1 MAEIEKL
8 MGVSATDIEKV
19 MGVGSGDIEKV
30 MGVALGR
37 SNAWQGTRALGYGY
51 SHDGTLGGSTTYNH
65 DRIMYKT
72 MASAATTLD
81 FGNIS
86 SNAETNY
93 ASGFQGGG
101 RCMFAGIYDKSS
113 GSFAVRNTMQYITV
127 ANTGNSTD
135 AGDLNTAAI
144 TTVGNGGG
152 SNGTTALLAHG
163 WNSSWGVITG
173 MEYFTISSTGDAS
186 VGGDKT
192 VARGSN
198 GVGNS
203 TRVWWLAGYDGA
215 YPRSNI
221 IDSGT
226 YASPTSDASD
236 WGDCYQGNQPP
247 LEGSESRIIVFP
259 QYGDGAYAATGSTS
273 FDFSN
278 VYIYYF
284 GTASAGDVSEF
295 GYGHLFTCDQANYSW
310 YPNGQ
315 DSAISTDS
323 NQKFAVHEGSVMSDG
338 TRCEQWAGR
347 TYTGTTNASTQNGCG
362 DQGNKDIYYI
372 TIASTGNAADAGYDI
387 ADLSE
392 TFDRTSNG
400 AGCTGT

>member
-19 MGVGSGDIEKV
+19 MGVGSGDIESV
-30 MGVALGR
+30 MGMDLVT

-51 SHDGTLGGSTTYNH
+51 GHAGTLGGSTTYNH

-93 ASGFQGGG
+93 ISGFQGGG
-101 RCMFAGIYDKSS
+101 RCMFAGVYDKSS
-113 GSFAVRNTMQYITV
+113 GSFAIRNTMQYVTV
-127 ANTGNSTD
+127 ASTGNTTD
-135 AGDLNTAAI
+135 AGDLDAATV

-152 SNGTTALLAHG
+152 SNGTTALLSHG
-163 WNSSWGVITG
+163 WNASWGRVIG
-173 MEYFTISSTGDAS
+173 MEYFTISSTGNAS

-192 VARGSN
+192 VERGTN

-203 TRVWWLAGYDGA
+203 TRVWWVAGYDGA

-236 WGDCYQGNQPP
+236 WGDAYQGNQPP
-247 LEGSESRIIVFP
+247 LEGNESRIVVFP
-259 QYGDGAYAATGSTS
+259 QYGDGAYAATGSTNM
-273 FDFSN
+273 DFSN

-284 GTASAGDVSEF
+284 GTSSAGNVSEF
-295 GYGHLFTCDQANYSW
+295 GYGNLVTCDQANYSW

-323 NQKFAVHEGSVMSDG
+323 NQKFAIHEGPVMSDG
-338 TRCEQWAGR
+338 TRCEQWSGR
-347 TYTGTTNASTQNGCG
+347 AYTGSTNPTHNNGCSY
-362 DQGNKDIYYI
+362 QGTKDIYYI
-372 TIASTGNAADAGYDI
+372 TIASTGNAADSGYNI
-387 ADLSE
+387 ADLGE
-392 TFDRTSNG
+392 TFGHMVDG
-400 AGCTGT
+400 AGVTGT